1 MVNMGPSEYR
11 FGKYFATN
19 SLIILIF
26 EISVGWSNREVNK
39 KVNKKVNKMY
49 QSVNV
54 WIQLMK
60 MDIWGRYL
68 RWISEVDI
76 WGGYLRWISEVD
88 IWGGYLRWISE
99 VDIWGGYLRWIS
111 EVDI

>member
-39 KVNKKVNKMY
+39 KVNKKVNKM
-49 QSVNV
+49 
-54 WIQLMK
+54 
-60 MDIWGRYL
+60 
-68 RWISEVDI
+68 
-76 WGGYLRWISEVD
+76 
-88 IWGGYLRWISE
+88 
-99 VDIWGGYLRWIS
+99 
-111 EVDI
+111 